1 MREIKLK
8 QKRKAH
14 SEETKKKMRES
25 ALNRE
30 KPSHVTH
37 GFCAS
42 NPKLYAAWKAMRERC
57 NNSHRERYGDYG
69 GRGIKVCDEWNSSA
83 KEFCEWAIANGY
95 KEGLRIDRIDND
107 GDYCPENCRWITSK
121 ENSRNRR
128 NTKYL
133 TLNGVTKCVSEW
145 CEIISVNPSTIYRWY
160 RKFGREYA
168 ENRLSKELYDRNM
181 K

>member
-1 MREIKLK
+1 MSEIKLK

-42 NPKLYAAWKAMRERC
+42 NPKLYAAWQAMRERC

-69 GRGIKVCDEWNSSA
+69 GRGIKVCDEWMD
-83 KEFCEWAIANGY
+83 KEHGVENFVKWCSESGY
-95 KEGLRIDRIDND
+95 RKGLTIERIDND
-107 GDYCPENCRWITSK
+107 GDYCPENCKWATKAEQSCNK
-121 ENSRNRR
+121 R
-128 NTKYL
+128 NTILVLY
-133 TLNGVTKCVSEW
+133 NGIFVPISKMASETGLEHW
-145 CEIISVNPSTIYRWY
+145 KIRHKVKNGEIPYIRGGFP
-160 RKFGREYA
+160 
-168 ENRLSKELYDRNM
+168 KEQN
-181 K
+181 